1 MISKTRTQKL
11 EQAAIE
17 IVEAFGIERL
27 DQMQGDARRVALRQM
42 YHELEA
48 AQDCHYDTAKRH
60 IARACRRLRH
70 PDYTPPK
77 WGGQRQNAGRPSHS
91 DDMRLLVEQFIS
103 SGGEA
108 IIGDNYVVFGGR
120 DADGERIPLD
130 ELQYSTELG
139 FYHKKGDE

>member
-1 MISKTRTQKL
+1 MISKTRKRKL

-27 DQMQGDARRVALRQM
+27 DKMQGDARRVALRQM

-48 AQDCHYDTAKRH
+48 AQGCHYDTAKRH

-70 PDYTPPK
+70 PDYKPPQ

-91 DDMRLLVEQFIS
+91 DDMRTLIEAFIT
-103 SGGEA
+103 GGGDA
-108 IIGDNYVVFGGR
+108 ILIGDYVVFGDEGQ
-120 DADGERIPLD
+120 RISLD
-130 ELQYSTELG
+130 ELNYSTELG
-139 FYHKKGDE
+139 FYKKGDSDV